1 MWMLEAGGQEGER
14 ERRLL
19 GLRRR
24 EGPSA
29 KGDASHLCRQRPE
42 PRPRPWQ
49 EGRAAPVG
57 GGREAQHQ
65 RERAGLEGLEC
76 SLPLL

>member
-1 MWMLEAGGQEGER
+1 MDAGGRGTEGKR
-14 ERRLL
+14 ERRLW
-19 GLRRR
+19 GLRHR

-29 KGDASHLCRQRPE
+29 KGDASHLCRQRPG
-42 PRPRPWQ
+42 PRSRPWQ

-65 RERAGLEGLEC
+65 RALEGRA
-76 SLPLL
+76 